1 MDKLRSME
9 IFVATVDAGS
19 FAGAAEHCGMSA
31 VMVGK
36 HIRALE
42 QSLGAS
48 LLTRTTRR
56 HALTEI
62 GRQYAAHCRQILA
75 QIADAESVA
84 ESMRA
89 APRGLLRVT
98 APVSF
103 GATWLSPAVTDYLAR
118 WPDVSIDV
126 SLNDRTVDLVEEG
139 FDVAVRVG
147 PLPDSSLVARPL
159 RPYGMTVCA
168 APNYLERRGTPH
180 TPADLARH
188 ECLEF
193 TGWVPEARWKLKG
206 EADGR
211 HIPPSRF
218 RANSTQALRMAALAG
233 FGIVMQAEMMLRPD
247 IEAGRLVP
255 LLQAFL
261 PTPRPMHL
269 LYSRDRQATPKLTT
283 FVDFLLERFGPT

>member
-9 IFVATVDAGS
+9 IFLATVDAGS
-19 FAGAAEHCGMSA
+19 FAGAAERCGMSA

-42 QSLGAS
+42 ALLGAS

-62 GRQYAAHCRQILA
+62 GRHYAAQCRQILA
-75 QIADAESVA
+75 QVTDAESVA

-103 GATWLSPAVTDYLAR
+103 GATWLSPAVADYLVR
-118 WPDVSIDV
+118 WPDVSVDV

-159 RPYGMTVCA
+159 RPYGMIVCA
-168 APNYLERRGTPH
+168 APSYLERRGTPH

-206 EADGR
+206 EKDGR
-211 HIPPSRF
+211 HIPPSRL
-218 RANSTQALRMAALAG
+218 RANNTQALRMAALAG
-233 FGIVMQAEMMLRPD
+233 FGIVMQAEMILRPD

-255 LLQAFL
+255 LLQSYL
-261 PTPRPMHL
+261 PAPRPMHL

-283 FVDFLLERFGPT
+283 FVDFLLERFGPG